1 MSGSMMPSS
10 VPEGELRVARV
21 LFTMRWRLMSQI
33 LLALPVVGMFICL
46 ITSVIFHSDHINNTI
61 CKVYN
66 FLPSI
71 SAVTGVSPQR
81 YLWRVAVALH
91 ISPRLLVAWVA
102 RAYYTALA
110 AHVPVVRRPAY
121 LTLVDA
127 AFYLNLTELA
137 TLCGVTYI
145 SNKENYPVHE
155 KLFTLFMLV
164 SLVYMLC
171 VIRVV
176 RAVRHTLSPRLLR
189 SFSQKKWLFG
199 IKLASTGGLLFF
211 FWRHRVYCQPM
222 AFSWFSLCEYVIA
235 TCNMLYHVS
244 VALDFSEEHL
254 IVGHI
259 VSTAS
264 TPSASSNSIST
275 TASSSRHHSV
285 STPTTATTA
294 SYDNLAAC
302 EGPVDVLPTK
312 NGRLDEPSLGN
323 VGLGAPLAAMVGGN
337 HPGMTCGKMAPMV
350 KCEASGSI
358 GVGGPGTVGSG
369 ANSVVGGVGVDGED
383 TPTVI
388 HQVLNT
394 IHEGAEPPAQPC
406 LNGPEEEEEE
416 EDNTTTE
423 TSLVHRRPTQLR
435 SSNPTDAHPTAHA
448 HCE

>member
-1 MSGSMMPSS
+1 
-10 VPEGELRVARV
+10 
-21 LFTMRWRLMSQI
+21 MRWRLMSQI

-102 RAYYTALA
+102 RAYYTSLA
-110 AHVPVVRRPAY
+110 AHVPPARRPAY
-121 LTLVDA
+121 LALVAA

-189 SFSQKKWLFG
+189 SFAQKKWLFG

-211 FWRHRVYCQPM
+211 FWRHRVHCQPM

-244 VALDFSEEHL
+244 VALDFSDEHL

-259 VSTAS
+259 VTAT
-264 TPSASSNSIST
+264 TPSASVSSFPT
-275 TASSSRHHSV
+275 TASSSRHHSI
-285 STPTTATTA
+285 STPTTTFDSLATF
-294 SYDNLAAC
+294 
-302 EGPVDVLPTK
+302 EGGSDIPPTR
-312 NGRLDEPSLGN
+312 NGRLDEQVLGGSM
-323 VGLGAPLAAMVGGN
+323 VLGSPQPLAAVLSGM
-337 HPGMTCGKMAPMV
+337 HPAVSCGKVVSVA
-350 KCEASGSI
+350 KCDSGV
-358 GVGGPGTVGSG
+358 GVGGGGTVE
-369 ANSVVGGVGVDGED
+369 GEIP
-383 TPTVI
+383 PTVV

-394 IHEGAEPPAQPC
+394 IHEGSEPTSAQPC
-406 LNGPEEEEEE
+406 LNGPADAES
-416 EDNTTTE
+416 T
-423 TSLVHRRPTQLR
+423 LIQRRPTTSP
-435 SSNPTDAHPTAHA
+435 SSNPLSTDAHTPIHTHS
-448 HCE
+448 E

>member
-1 MSGSMMPSS
+1 MSSSSSSSMTPSS
-10 VPEGELRVARV
+10 VGGGGDGEVRVSRV
-21 LFTMRWRLMSQI
+21 LFTMRWRFMSQI

-102 RAYYTALA
+102 RAYYTGLA
-110 AHVPVVRRPAY
+110 AHVPAARRPAY
-121 LTLVDA
+121 LTLVAA

-189 SFSQKKWLFG
+189 SFAQKKWLFA

-222 AFSWFSLCEYVIA
+222 AFSWFSLCEYIIA

-244 VALDFSEEHL
+244 VALDFSDEHL
-254 IVGHI
+254 IVGHVI
-259 VSTAS
+259 TATS
-264 TPSASSNSIST
+264 PSASVSSFPT
-275 TASSSRHHSV
+275 TASSSRHHSA
-285 STPTTATTA
+285 STPTTNICDTLAT
-294 SYDNLAAC
+294 C
-302 EGPVDVLPTK
+302 EGGVDTPPTR
-312 NGRLDEPSLGN
+312 NGRLDELVLGGSAA
-323 VGLGAPLAAMVGGN
+323 VGGSQALAAVLGKVVPIGKCDGG
-337 HPGMTCGKMAPMV
+337 M
-350 KCEASGSI
+350 
-358 GVGGPGTVGSG
+358 GGGGGTGGGDS
-369 ANSVVGGVGVDGED
+369 GGVGAESEA
-383 TPTVI
+383 TPTVV

-394 IHEGAEPPAQPC
+394 IHEGAEPTPAHTC
-406 LNGPEEEEEE
+406 LNGPADPESALVQRR
-416 EDNTTTE
+416 TGS
-423 TSLVHRRPTQLR
+423 SL
-435 SSNPTDAHPTAHA
+435 SSSPLPIDAHLSTHS
-448 HCE
+448 HMD